1 MFQPADV
8 DTDHGDSK
16 IFSTSQAA
24 TFCAELRGMTRS

>member
-16 IFSTSQAA
+16 FSRQAKPLL
-24 TFCAELRGMTRS
+24 FRAELRGMTRS